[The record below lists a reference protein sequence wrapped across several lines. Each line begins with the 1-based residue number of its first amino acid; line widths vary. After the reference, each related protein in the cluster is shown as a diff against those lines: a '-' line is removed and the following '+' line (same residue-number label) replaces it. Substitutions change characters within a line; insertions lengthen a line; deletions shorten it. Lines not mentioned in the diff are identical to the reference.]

1 MRAVDE
7 TRKHEQLVEELRL
20 LLDALAGK
28 AEEYLRGCDQASEPP
43 SEAGERGCG
52 WCPLCA
58 AVALVRG
65 HRPELNDQ
73 LLGIVQ
79 LLRQAMAEPA
89 PQPTEAEPEPDAPA
103 KVQRIRVQRVGGTVL
118 DEAEARC

>member
-7 TRKHEQLVEELRL
+7 ARKHDQLVEELRL

-28 AEEYLRGCDQASEPP
+28 AEDYLRGCAPRAESE
-43 SEAGERGCG
+43 ERGCG

-65 HRPELNDQ
+65 HRPDLNDQ

-89 PQPTEAEPEPDAPA
+89 PPPAEEPEPDAPA

-118 DEAEARC
+118 DEC

>member
-1 MRAVDE
+1 MLDE

-28 AEEYLRGCDQASEPP
+28 AEEYLRGCDQSAESSGASE
-43 SEAGERGCG
+43 SGERGCG

-65 HRPELNDQ
+65 HRPDLNDQ

-89 PQPTEAEPEPDAPA
+89 SQPEEEEPEPDASA